1 MPVSL
6 GWTADRALSA
16 LLEALD
22 EGALIF
28 DERQL
33 CRVAGRR
40 VAELLG
46 ADPRH
51 LVGQTRRSLV
61 DLIADATSA
70 PATVHALHDEALS
83 HGSTV
88 ADPIELLRPH
98 PRTLVWTSIPISD
111 PAGII
116 GRVDILRDVTRERH
130 AEQASAEMA
139 RRLEEASTTDELT
152 GLSNMRRF
160 EEEAQREHRRSQR
173 AWAPY
178 ALCRVDVDDMA
189 RINETKGERLGDE
202 LLRCVAD
209 ELRAGR
215 REYDLVARAAEDE
228 FLVLLPGVDGST
240 ARKVLKRAIQSVH
253 DKGRALVGEVSV
265 SAGVA
270 VWVPP
275 SGETPTDLLGR
286 AGEALARARARG
298 LGHIE
303 VDVGA
308 GEWKASDD
316 PDEEPVAGSSEA

>member
-1 MPVSL
+1 MPVAL

-40 VAELLG
+40 VAELFG
-46 ADPRH
+46 TDPRH
-51 LVGQTRRSLV
+51 LVGQTRRALV
-61 DLIADATSA
+61 DLIAATCVTPSA
-70 PATVHALHDEALS
+70 VHALHDEALS

-88 ADPIELLRPH
+88 ADPIEIRDPH
-98 PRTLVWTSIPISD
+98 PRTLVWTSIPITD
-111 PAGII
+111 PAGIV
-116 GRVDILRDVTRERH
+116 GRIDILRDVTRQRQ
-130 AEQASAEMA
+130 AEQSSAEMA

-152 GLSNMRRF
+152 GLSNLRRF

-173 AWAPY
+173 AWAAY

-189 RINETKGERLGDE
+189 AINERKGDRLGDD
-202 LLRCVAD
+202 LLRRVAE

-215 REYDLVARAAEDE
+215 REYDLVARGAEDE
-228 FLVLLPGVDGST
+228 FLLLLPGVDGTT
-240 ARKVLKRAIQSVH
+240 ARKVLKRAVQRVH
-253 DKGRALVGEVSV
+253 EGGQELVGPVTV

-270 VWVPP
+270 VWTPP
-275 SGETPTDLLGR
+275 SGETTIDLIVR
-286 AGEALARARARG
+286 AGEALDKARKRG
-298 LGHIE
+298 PGHIE

-308 GEWKASDD
+308 GEWKGSD
-316 PDEEPVAGSSEA
+316 EPEDV

>member
-178 ALCRVDVDDMA
+178 ALCRVDVDDW
-189 RINETKGERLGDE
+189 
-202 LLRCVAD
+202 
-209 ELRAGR
+209 RASTR
-215 REYDLVARAAEDE
+215 PRVSASATSCSAAS
-228 FLVLLPGVDGST
+228 PTSSAPAAASTISWPAPPKTSSSCSSPAST
-240 ARKVLKRAIQSVH
+240 AAP
-253 DKGRALVGEVSV
+253 A
-265 SAGVA
+265 
-270 VWVPP
+270 
-275 SGETPTDLLGR
+275 
-286 AGEALARARARG
+286 AR
-298 LGHIE
+298 
-303 VDVGA
+303 
-308 GEWKASDD
+308 S
-316 PDEEPVAGSSEA
+316 